1 MAKTL
6 TAAAVARLK
15 GPREVPDGGCPGLYL
30 AIRDTGGRSWNF
42 RYRRPDRR
50 PAKLVLGSVDVS
62 SNKENG
68 GEPVL
73 GGHLTLAAAR
83 VLATEARRQVALGHD
98 PGAMYLAEKE
108 RRRVVA
114 IEKAAKTFAT
124 AARQFI
130 DEHKVPRQGR
140 KPRHWREVA
149 RILGLAYPQDG
160 GEPTEIDGG
169 LAARWRDKP
178 VSEIDGHDIHAL
190 IDEARRRGIP
200 GLERRNTS
208 VSDVRGGKMAN
219 ALGGLFGFL
228 LQHRRIA
235 VDPTVGV
242 WRPSLS
248 APRQRVLNT
257 KIDIRKAD
265 ELRFFCQ
272 ACGSDAVGAI
282 YGALF
287 KLLLLTG
294 CRRDEIGELRWES
307 ELSDDL
313 AMIRLPGSRT
323 KNGRPH
329 EVPLPP
335 LARDLL
341 RGLRKIEGCQWVF
354 TVTGKRLGNYAEAKR
369 KLDAA
374 MLALARAERGK
385 DATIEPFVLHDLRRT
400 CATGMASIGVQ
411 PHIIEACLNHVSG
424 AKGGIAGVYNVEQ
437 YAKEKKAAFQRWA
450 AHIEGIV
457 SGKPT
462 AKILPLQPGR
472 ARS

>member
-1 MAKTL
+1 MTKTL

-62 SNKENG
+62 GNKENG

-73 GGHLTLAAAR
+73 GGHLSLAAAR

-114 IEKAAKTFAT
+114 VEKAAKTFAS

-140 KPRHWREVA
+140 KPRMWREVA
-149 RILGLAYPQDG
+149 RILGLAYPQG
-160 GEPTEIDGG
+160 GGDPVEIDGG
-169 LAARWRDKP
+169 LAARWRDRP
-178 VSEIDGHDIHAL
+178 VSEIDGHDIHSL

-200 GLERRNTS
+200 GLQRRNEG
-208 VSDVRGGKMAN
+208 VSDVRGLKMAN

-235 VDPTVGV
+235 VDPTIGV
-242 WRPSLS
+242 WRPSLP
-248 APRQRVLNT
+248 APRQRVLNC
-257 KIDIRKAD
+257 KPDVRRAD
-265 ELRFFCQ
+265 ELRWFWQ
-272 ACGSDAVGAI
+272 ACGSDAVGPI
-282 YGALF
+282 YGTLF
-287 KLLLLTG
+287 RMLLTCG
-294 CRRDEIGELRWES
+294 LRRDELGELAAG

-313 AMIRLPGSRT
+313 AVIRLPGSRT

-329 EVPLPP
+329 EIALPP

-341 RGLRKIEGCQWVF
+341 RGVKRIEGSPFVF
-354 TVTGKRLGNYAEAKR
+354 TVTGKPLGGYAEAKR

-374 MLALARAERGK
+374 MLALARKERGK
-385 DATIEPFVLHDLRRT
+385 DATIEPFVLHDLRRA

-450 AHIEGIV
+450 EHISRIV
-457 SGKPT
+457 TGETGKVVT
-462 AKILPLQPGR
+462 LPGR